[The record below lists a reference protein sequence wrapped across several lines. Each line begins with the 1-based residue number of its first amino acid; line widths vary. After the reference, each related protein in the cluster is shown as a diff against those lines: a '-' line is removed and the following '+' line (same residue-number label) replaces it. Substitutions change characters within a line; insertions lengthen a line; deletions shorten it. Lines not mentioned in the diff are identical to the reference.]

1 MHRRRQIWRGDG
13 NSGSWRYVGLPEVQ
27 RIGAAM
33 ALAFGPS
40 WNMFLAMFA
49 GMALG
54 MFLSMLIALPLGAFF
69 GAMEVMVPVM
79 TTGMVAGMLVSMAA
93 TMQEVT
99 LWRGAEV
106 GAMSGIATLMAC
118 YVANALIRGRAAR
131 WTS

>member
-1 MHRRRQIWRGDG
+1 MFISLKRFGLAVAMLGVLAAPAQAGPKIY
-13 NSGSWRYVGLPEVQ
+13 SGSLV
-27 RIGAAM
+27 
-33 ALAFGPS
+33 FH
-40 WNMFLAMFA
+40 
-49 GMALG
+49 ALG
-54 MFLSMLIALPLGAFF
+54 NDLTTGTTSPFATYTFLALPLGAFF